1 MSSDAPESAHHTV
14 SLLLYMAILL
24 GCAQVIARD
33 TECRAVDKNLV
44 EAVVLDC
51 AIFIVVSIVLT
62 LILHCFL
69 ITLVGVIA
77 SVKG

>member
-24 GCAQVIARD
+24 GCAQDIARD

-51 AIFIVVSIVLT
+51 ASFIIAIFSLP
-62 LILHCFL
+62 LILR
-69 ITLVGVIA
+69 
-77 SVKG
+77 